1 MFVEQFD
8 LISFFSGVFLIIFYK
23 KAGLVTAKFRERFLR
38 SVPPK
43 VKYSQKDIQLTQY
56 LFLLAGCLITLISI
70 LEYFGIISFS

>member
-8 LISFFSGVFLIIFYK
+8 LISFLFGVSLIIFYK
-23 KAGLVTAKFRERFLR
+23 QVGFVTAKFRERSLNNI
-38 SVPPK
+38 PPK